1 MTSTHELIA
10 HAYETYCDRLIGFFQ
25 CRINDEETSHD
36 LTQEVFVRLLEYSQY
51 IYESQLEN
59 FIYTIARNLVND
71 HLRRYYVRR
80 EFDRYY
86 RDYMPVSEN
95 NIEHTVVAS
104 DLERFESRFVD
115 SLPRQR
121 AAVYRLKRYEE
132 MSAKEIAAR
141 LGMSVRTVENHYYM
155 GLKQVRAVMAD
166 CI

>member
-1 MTSTHELIA
+1 MKSTNELIA
-10 HAYETYCDRLIGFFQ
+10 HAYETYCDRLTGFFQ
-25 CRINDEETSHD
+25 CRINDEETSRD
-36 LTQEVFVRLLEYSQY
+36 LTQEVFMRLLEYSRY

-71 HLRRYYVRR
+71 YLRRYYVRR
-80 EFDRYY
+80 EYDRYY
-86 RDYMPVSEN
+86 QDYMPVADNSMEN
-95 NIEHTVVAS
+95 SVIAG
-104 DLERFESRFVD
+104 DLERFEAECVS

-132 MSAKEIAAR
+132 LSAREITDR

-155 GLKQVRAVMAD
+155 GLRQVREVMSE